1 MMNIALVCV
10 ESPYFREL
18 LLHCHSG
25 LEPYLVKSADTVREW
40 IMKKFK
46 RQKLER
52 VGGSEV
58 DSFNSKVNG
67 KVNTLQQRGR
77 NLYIRQSKTFIFY
90 YITLLVVPS

>member
-1 MMNIALVCV
+1 LDIEEA
-10 ESPYFREL
+10 E
-18 LLHCHSG
+18 G
-25 LEPYLVKSADTVREW
+25 
-40 IMKKFK
+40 
-46 RQKLER
+46 

-77 NLYIRQSKTFIFY
+77 NLYIRQSKTFISY